1 VPKHGVNLKKA
12 ITAFSDAAV
21 VGMQI
26 VFFQSEDCR
35 VKHGFLEIRTRCL
48 AYQFFSA
55 VLAGHDISVLL
66 GDDQQSGLLIR
77 TLRYVQTPL
86 GRNPAQIDYGDY
98 REEGGVKTPFHWTI
112 ARPDAS
118 FTIQIEQTQQAAPI
132 ADDKFAKPA
141 STPPAS

>member
-1 VPKHGVNLKKA
+1 MLRAGIHSRSMLIDGYEVLYGVNLTKA

-35 VKHGFLEIRTRCL
+35 VKHGFLEIRTGCL

-66 GDDQQSGLLIR
+66 GDDHFDPER
-77 TLRYVQTPL
+77 TSLP
-86 GRNPAQIDYGDY
+86 G
-98 REEGGVKTPFHWTI
+98 
-112 ARPDAS
+112 
-118 FTIQIEQTQQAAPI
+118 
-132 ADDKFAKPA
+132 
-141 STPPAS
+141 